1 MFISLDLETTGF
13 NNRTDKIIE
22 FGAVKFD
29 LNGFREEM
37 QFLINP
43 NVPIPQI
50 VTHITN
56 IEDKDIKD
64 APTFEEKREEIQ
76 AFIGD
81 LPIVGHNIQFD
92 TGFLRANGIPLT
104 NPEYDTCI
112 LASIAC
118 PGQPSYSLEILSSVL
133 NLSHEE
139 KHRALDDAVAAME
152 LFLKLTEEF
161 QALPK
166 DMLEKIQNLV
176 QKSNWPVKDY
186 ISALKPNQKAKS
198 EVQESKNEIN
208 KLEEA
213 QKQLID
219 TNTTALIEMHPPYD
233 ELAKTLS
240 EHADKDSY
248 IALPYSL
255 FKQVESQIPD
265 SVAKI
270 DIPSRYISLERLK
283 EFEKQE
289 FFEDYEISALIKFL
303 IWVERTKTGLLSEV
317 KLFNEENNV
326 TYKVNISESIDN
338 PEEED
343 FYKKA
348 LQKDENACAI
358 ITHQYLAEYKPKIK
372 DLILIDLESFSQ
384 NLFFQNSGYLKL
396 EIMLSQLSYFMPNP
410 IAETLHSKTTILF
423 GLIGMFFE
431 KYNDKQDMYAK
442 CMISEHEI
450 AKQEWENIKES
461 VKGIFEASKDLSDLN
476 IKENFGY
483 LKNWKRS
490 LKTLQDFFLKPDLKE
505 TLLWIEQNPSE
516 ETILKIAPYSTKEHT
531 AQVLNNSENYKII
544 NDIVDLNDNGL
555 FVKKLHN
562 LPEDLQVIKKQKPQ
576 NVQILIAND
585 APKDQEKHQ
594 MKKFL
599 NRILKGRTAILS
611 SKQQLDFF
619 TVELDHSKLKMVS
632 QTTGGLG
639 KIRQQMKN
647 DPDNSVLLLNNYMW
661 DQFENYELIDT
672 LIILKVP
679 FDAPSN
685 PYIQVTSRNFSDPF
699 NDFQI
704 PKAAISLHKI
714 ISKLKPESKV
724 IMLDSRLTT
733 KKYGQFFLDTL
744 ATITKTEF
752 FSIDFFEI
760 DA

>member
-13 NNRTDKIIE
+13 NNKTDKIIE

-29 LNGFREEM
+29 LNGYREEM

-43 NVPIPQI
+43 NVQIPQI

-56 IEDKDIKD
+56 INDEDVKD
-64 APTFEEKREEIQ
+64 APTFDEKLKEIQ
-76 AFIGD
+76 EFIGD
-81 LPIVGHNIQFD
+81 LPIIGHNIQFD

-139 KHRALDDAVAAME
+139 KHRALDDSIAAME
-152 LFLKLTEEF
+152 LFLKLTQEF
-161 QALPK
+161 EALPK
-166 DMLEKIQNLV
+166 ELLEKIKHLL
-176 QKSNWPVKDY
+176 QKSNWPVKEY
-186 ISALKPNQKAKS
+186 ISAI
-198 EVQESKNEIN
+198 ESKPKIAPTIQKQDTTAEP
-208 KLEEA
+208 LEED
-213 QKQLID
+213 QKILLD
-219 TNTTALIEMHPPYD
+219 TTKTALIELLPPYD
-233 ELAKTLS
+233 ELAKTLCQN
-240 EHADKDSY
+240 ADKDTY
-248 IALPYSL
+248 IALPYQL
-255 FKQVESQIPD
+255 FKQIERQIPD
-265 SVAKI
+265 NVSKI
-270 DIPSRYISLERLK
+270 DIPSRYVSTSRLA

-289 FFEDYEISALIKFL
+289 FFEDYEISALIKYL
-303 IWVERTKTGLLSEV
+303 IWIDRTETGLLSEV

-326 TYKVNISESIDN
+326 LYKVNISESVDN
-338 PEEED
+338 PEEEV

-348 LQKDENACAI
+348 LSKDKDSCAV

-384 NLFFQNSGYLKL
+384 NLFFQNSSYLKL
-396 EIMLSQLSYFMPNP
+396 EIMLSQLSQFMPSQ
-410 IAETLHSKTTILF
+410 IAETLQSKTTMLF

-442 CMISEHEI
+442 CMISEYEI
-450 AKQEWENIKES
+450 AKAEWETIKEA
-461 VKGIFEASKDLSDLN
+461 VKGIFEASKDLAELN
-476 IKENFGY
+476 VKENFGY
-483 LKNWKRS
+483 LKNWKKS
-490 LKTLQDFFLKPDLKE
+490 LQVLQEFFLMPDL
-505 TLLWIEQNPSE
+505 TNTMVWVEQNLDGE
-516 ETILKIAPYSTKEHT
+516 NVLKIAPYSTKQHT
-531 AQVLNNSENYKII
+531 EQTLENAENYKII
-544 NDIVDLNDNGL
+544 NDVVDLSDDGL
-555 FVKKLHN
+555 FIKRLHN
-562 LPEDLQVIKKQKPQ
+562 LPLDLEVIKKTKPQ
-576 NVQILIAND
+576 NVEIMVAND

-594 MKKFL
+594 MKKLL
-599 NRILKGRTAILS
+599 NNMVKGRTAIIS

-619 TVELDHSKLKMVS
+619 TVNLDHSKLKMVS

-647 DPDNSVLLLNNYMW
+647 DPDNSVLLLNNQMW

-685 PYIQVTSRNFSDPF
+685 PYIQASSRSFTDPF

-704 PKAAISLHKI
+704 PKAAISLHKM
-714 ISKLKPESKV
+714 ISKLKPESRV
-724 IMLDSRLTT
+724 IMLDNRLTT
-733 KKYGQFFLDTL
+733 KQYGQFFLDSL
-744 ATITKTEF
+744 ASISKTEF
-752 FSIDFFEI
+752 FSIDFFNI
-760 DA
+760 GA